1 VIAGG
6 TVYRLVYRPVC
17 WLVPRLAHVTI
28 VGAERM
34 PRGGGVLL
42 VSNHLTNFDV
52 FVIGMCFKR
61 ILNFMGKAELFR
73 NPVLAWVWGQLYGF
87 SIRRGEADRAA
98 LRHTEDLL
106 RAGRVVAVFPEG
118 HRSVT
123 GALQPGQPGIALIV
137 RRAGVPVLPVAVT
150 GTQNFLPP
158 DLWRWRPWRRPSI
171 TVTIGQPFT
180 LPKATGRAASQQATD
195 AIMARIAALL
205 PPANRGPYADKVPDK

>member
-1 VIAGG
+1 MIAGG
-6 TVYRLVYRPVC
+6 SVYRLVYRPVR

-28 VGAERM
+28 VGAEHM

-73 NPVLAWVWGQLYGF
+73 NPLLAWVWGQLYGF

-123 GALQPGQPGIALIV
+123 GALQPGQPGIALIA

-150 GTQNFLPP
+150 GTQHFLPP

-171 TVTIGQPFT
+171 TVTIGEPFT
-180 LPKATGRAASQQATD
+180 LSRAMGRAANQEATD
-195 AIMARIAALL
+195 AIMARVASLL
-205 PPANRGPYADKVPDK
+205 PPANRGAYADKVPE